1 MSDLA
6 GSGATS
12 HSVPSPAV
20 PFAGGKN
27 LVFGRLFSRGPLQQE
42 RAELSPCRE
51 PYLSDH
57 VLRSMTQAVRDNM
70 RGRVAQLRAVA
81 KMARD
86 PAVAAIALSMADDIE
101 ADIRELEANA
111 GPTIQIEPP
120 RQE

>member
-1 MSDLA
+1 M
-6 GSGATS
+6 
-12 HSVPSPAV
+12 
-20 PFAGGKN
+20 
-27 LVFGRLFSRGPLQQE
+27 
-42 RAELSPCRE
+42 
-51 PYLSDH
+51 
-57 VLRSMTQAVRDNM
+57 RSMTQAVRDNM

-120 RQE
+120 RQD